1 MCQIDIAMQNE
12 SYEIKEKLV
21 IVRFPSTRHQTQEY
35 TQQFEGES
43 WAFNNTEPHKTIYC
57 FLAIS

>member
-21 IVRFPSTRHQTQEY
+21 IVRFPSQLDTKHRSILSSLKGSLGPSIIQNHTKP
-35 TQQFEGES
+35 S
-43 WAFNNTEPHKTIYC
+43 IASLP
-57 FLAIS
+57 